1 MVEVDAYADGGCN
14 AVCWGTRVAA
24 HEGGDVRIVLLGGP
38 GAGKGTQAMRLAEE
52 FGIPHI
58 STGAYFRDQ
67 LERET
72 ELGERIRVFMDT
84 GSLVP
89 DELTCEVVESRLKEP
104 DCARGYVLDGF
115 PRSLPQARILD
126 ELLAARG
133 ETLDVAID
141 LEVPDEE
148 IVARLTARRT
158 CPVCGKIFNLKFDP
172 PTSDG
177 KRCNRTGCDGSLVT
191 RADDTEETVR
201 ERIRIYHQTTEPI
214 IKYYKERGL
223 LHVVVE
229 GGLGPDE
236 VFDKVEEVVHSLS
249 RT

>member
-1 MVEVDAYADGGCN
+1 
-14 AVCWGTRVAA
+14 
-24 HEGGDVRIVLLGGP
+24 
-38 GAGKGTQAMRLAEE
+38 
-52 FGIPHI
+52 
-58 STGAYFRDQ
+58 
-67 LERET
+67 
-72 ELGERIRVFMDT
+72 MDT

-104 DCARGYVLDGF
+104 DCTRGYVLDGF

-158 CPVCGKIFNLKFDP
+158 CPVCGKIFNLIFDP
-172 PTSDG
+172 PSKDG
-177 KRCNRTGCDGSLVT
+177 KRCDRTGCDGSLVT

-201 ERIRIYHQTTEPI
+201 ERIRIYHRTTEPI

-223 LHVVVE
+223 LHIVVE
-229 GGLGPDE
+229 GALGPDE

>member
-1 MVEVDAYADGGCN
+1 M
-14 AVCWGTRVAA
+14 
-24 HEGGDVRIVLLGGP
+24 RIVLLGGP
-38 GAGKGTQAMRLAEE
+38 GAGKGTQAMRLAEA

-72 ELGERIRVFMDT
+72 ELGERIREYMDS

-104 DCARGYVLDGF
+104 DCKNGYVLDGF

-126 ELLAARG
+126 RMLAARG
-133 ETLDVAID
+133 DSLDVAID

-148 IVARLTARRT
+148 IVARLTARRL

-172 PTSDG
+172 PSSDG
-177 KRCNRTGCDGSLVT
+177 KRCDRTGCSGQLVT
-191 RADDTEETVR
+191 RSDDTEETVR
-201 ERIRIYHQTTEPI
+201 ERIRIYHRTTEPI
-214 IKYYKERGL
+214 VKYYKERGL

-229 GGLGPDE
+229 GALGPDQ
-236 VFDKVEEVVHSLS
+236 VFAKVENVVHRLC
-249 RT
+249 RA